1 MYTLGSEFNAFLFL
15 FSFHF
20 MRGVPVLRIYRFT
33 FSVQLCIVQTITE
46 SYYHKNSVQLC
57 NVFQYNLKYPSLSP
71 ICNTLDKIKKTLFC
85 PDSSSYDLQLISP
98 VILIIVRLHYL
109 HLSNIAPSTM
119 IQSLIQDISSRKQN
133 ES

>member
-1 MYTLGSEFNAFLFL
+1 MFRADDMYTLGSEFNAFLFL

-46 SYYHKNSVQLC
+46 SYYHKNSVRLC

-71 ICNTLDKIKKTLFC
+71 ICNTLDKIKKHFFVRILPVTICNLFHQSFLSLLDYTIYIFRIL
-85 PDSSSYDLQLISP
+85 PLLQ
-98 VILIIVRLHYL
+98 
-109 HLSNIAPSTM
+109 
-119 IQSLIQDISSRKQN
+119 
-133 ES
+133 